1 MAPVEATYAI
11 IGVISGWRDGKTVS
25 KSSNK
30 VPQRMASESV
40 ATQQNHVDQQD
51 QRAHADSE
59 VAIKPKRFPH
69 VVGKQNEENQREIK
83 KIAMDILQNERKGAF
98 AEIGLA
104 RFPHG
109 AGWRVGPKSFVIC
122 AAVIVAGQ
130 TETAGRPQNQHCGRN
145 PRRNPHWSEAEPGPH
160 RIAKQFRRI
169 ERRKV
174 RTEAVMVSLQG
185 GPGGINNE
193 RGQTKENSKW
203 LNPPIIAT

>member
-1 MAPVEATYAI
+1 YAI

-98 AEIGLA
+98 AEIGLE
-104 RFPHG
+104 RLHNC
-109 AGWRVGPKSFVIC
+109 AGWRDWLKSLVIC
-122 AAVIVAGQ
+122 AVVIVAV
-130 TETAGRPQNQHCGRN
+130 RN
-145 PRRNPHWSEAEPGPH
+145 ENAE
-160 RIAKQFRRI
+160 
-169 ERRKV
+169 
-174 RTEAVMVSLQG
+174 S
-185 GPGGINNE
+185 
-193 RGQTKENSKW
+193 
-203 LNPPIIAT
+203 